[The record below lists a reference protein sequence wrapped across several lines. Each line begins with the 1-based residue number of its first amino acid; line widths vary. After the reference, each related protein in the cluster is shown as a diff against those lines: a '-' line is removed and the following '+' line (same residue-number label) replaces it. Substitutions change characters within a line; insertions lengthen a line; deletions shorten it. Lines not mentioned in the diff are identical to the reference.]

1 MVLKAIQ
8 KSTLQEGVYD
18 QIYQSI
24 LSGKIAP
31 GERLTLRKLAED
43 LNVSAMPVREALRR
57 LEARNFITIQS
68 NKQIIVNELT
78 PDRFKQIFEARILLE
93 GHAAKRASKLRSEKS
108 LVELET
114 RMKQMWEAQD
124 EYTLLKRNT
133 QFHQAIY
140 REARLPVFMELID
153 SLWERVSPY
162 FYIISKDEEYWV
174 EKTYMENHVRMLE
187 GMRNKDPK
195 AVYHW
200 LKKDLSGAAKAVYAM
215 FKRERDRVKM

>member
-8 KSTLQEGVYD
+8 KSTIQEAVYN
-18 QIYQSI
+18 QIYKSI

-43 LNVSAMPVREALRR
+43 LNVSVMPVREALRR
-57 LEARNFITIQS
+57 LEARNFIKIQS
-68 NKQIIVNELT
+68 NKQITVNELT

-93 GHAAKRASKLRSEKS
+93 GYAAKRASKLRSEKS

-114 RMKQMWEAQD
+114 RIKQMWEPQD
-124 EYTLLKRNT
+124 EYHLLKRNR

-140 REARLPVFMELID
+140 REARLPVFMELIN

-162 FYIISKDEEYWV
+162 FYIISKDGKYWIV
-174 EKTYMENHVRMLE
+174 KTYMENHVGMLE
-187 GMRNKDPK
+187 GMRKKDSK
-195 AVYHW
+195 EVYHW
-200 LKKDLSGAAKAVYAM
+200 LKKDLSGAAKVLYTM
-215 FKRERDRVKM
+215 FERERDENKR